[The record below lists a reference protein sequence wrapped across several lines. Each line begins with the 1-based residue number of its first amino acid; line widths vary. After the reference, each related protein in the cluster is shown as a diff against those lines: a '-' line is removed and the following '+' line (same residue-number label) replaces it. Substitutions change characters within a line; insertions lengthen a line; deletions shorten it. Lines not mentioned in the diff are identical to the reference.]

1 MEEKEIVVE
10 DKAEEKCE
18 CCKDDKKCNCAED
31 KKCCCD
37 KSKLMCLLP
46 IFFGLGAI
54 VMGLL
59 YQFLPI
65 VATVN
70 ATIKAAGAFMFIG
83 YALAT
88 TALVL
93 EVVKFIQKKEFKFS
107 LTHLIILIAFTV
119 VIF

>member
-10 DKAEEKCE
+10 DTAEEKCE
-18 CCKDDKKCNCAED
+18 CRKNDKKCNCSED
-31 KKCCCD
+31 KECFCN

-65 VATVN
+65 VATIN

-93 EVVKFIQKKEFKFS
+93 EIIKFIQKKEFKFS
-107 LTHLIILIAFTV
+107 LTHLIILIAFSV

>member
-1 MEEKEIVVE
+1 
-10 DKAEEKCE
+10 
-18 CCKDDKKCNCAED
+18 
-31 KKCCCD
+31 
-37 KSKLMCLLP
+37 
-46 IFFGLGAI
+46 
-54 VMGLL
+54 
-59 YQFLPI
+59 
-65 VATVN
+65 
-70 ATIKAAGAFMFIG
+70 MFIG